1 MTNERTALMQRTAWI
16 VAAAEFVAIGLLTI
30 VMTTGCARPG
40 PGTAKTTEDLLGQLQ
55 KDRTEIDT
63 TSDTMMKRID
73 MFNASR
79 KPGDRTVQFSEV
91 FAQDLDPQ
99 QKDVLD
105 QMVQEEKDVSYK
117 SLLTNIISDRDQ
129 IRQLQ
134 EKMLHLQQSLP
145 DTFVVAKRGDKHH
158 ELALNYLTGQAGV
171 DAQHAKT
178 LLSQVDQSDELVPGN
193 QVWFFYD
200 KDKDTFRTYVTRGDA
215 RMTPAVVRRQKTKA
229 LVAERDTYRTQRD
242 SAEQTAGE
250 LAQQKAQ
257 LENDID
263 VAKNSIHYHAATD
276 DELKASGVLS
286 PVLKKVQTTK
296 GLTFDNALDLR
307 TGQTI
312 TLDPKSFGLAEIRS
326 LRLIPSIYKEGKD
339 FNVETADDG
348 SARLVILDPEAF
360 RGKEVVVAVKG

>member
-1 MTNERTALMQRTAWI
+1 MTQRTALIPLMMGMALT
-16 VAAAEFVAIGLLTI
+16 IGLTA
-30 VMTTGCARPG
+30 GCARPG
-40 PGTAKTTEDLLGQLQ
+40 PGTAKTTDELLGQLQ
-55 KDRTEIDT
+55 KDRVEIDQ

-79 KPGDRTVQFSEV
+79 KAGERTIQFSEV

-105 QMVQEEKDVSYK
+105 QLVQEEKDVSYK
-117 SLLTNIISDRDQ
+117 SLLTTIISDRDQ
-129 IRQLQ
+129 IRGLQ

-145 DTFVVAKRGDKHH
+145 DTFVVAKRGDRHH
-158 ELALNYLTGQAGV
+158 DQAGV
-171 DAQHAKT
+171 DAQHARQ

-200 KDKDTFRTYVTRGDA
+200 KDKDSFRTYVTRGDA
-215 RMTPAVVRRQKTKA
+215 RMTPNTLRRQKTKA
-229 LVAERDTYRTQRD
+229 LVTERDTFRTQRD
-242 SAEQTAGE
+242 AAEQTAGE

-257 LENDID
+257 LENDIE
-263 VAKNSIHYHAATD
+263 VAKNSIHYYAATD
-276 DELKASGVLS
+276 DVLKANGVLS

-296 GLTFDNALDLR
+296 GISFDNALDLR

-312 TLDPKSFGLAEIRS
+312 TLDPKAFGLAEIRS
-326 LRLIPSIYKEGKD
+326 LRLLPPIYKEGKD
-339 FNVETADDG
+339 FYTETAPDG
-348 SARLVILDPEAF
+348 SARLVILDPETF

>member
-1 MTNERTALMQRTAWI
+1 MTQRTALI
-16 VAAAEFVAIGLLTI
+16 LLTI
-30 VMTTGCARPG
+30 GLALTIGLTAGCARPG

-55 KDRTEIDT
+55 KDRVEIDT

-73 MFNASR
+73 MFNSSR
-79 KPGDRTVQFSEV
+79 KPGERTIQFSEV

-105 QMVQEEKDVSYK
+105 QLVQEEKDVSYK
-117 SLLTNIISDRDQ
+117 SLLTTIINDRDQ
-129 IRQLQ
+129 IRGLQ

-158 ELALNYLTGQAGV
+158 ELAMNYLTGQAGV
-171 DAQHAKT
+171 DAQHAKS

-200 KDKDTFRTYVTRGDA
+200 KDKDSFRTYVTRGDA

-229 LVAERDTYRTQRD
+229 LVAERDTFRTQRD
-242 SAEQTAGE
+242 AAEQTAGE

-257 LENDID
+257 MENDIE

-276 DELKASGVLS
+276 DQLKASGVLS

-312 TLDPKSFGLAEIRS
+312 TLDPKNFGLAEIRS
-326 LRLIPSIYKEGKD
+326 LRLLPPIYKEGKD
-339 FNVETADDG
+339 FYTETAPDG

>member
-1 MTNERTALMQRTAWI
+1 L
-16 VAAAEFVAIGLLTI
+16 LLTFGLA
-30 VMTTGCARPG
+30 TGCARPG

-55 KDRTEIDT
+55 KDRVEIDT

-79 KPGDRTVQFSEV
+79 KPGDRTIQFSEV

-105 QMVQEEKDVSYK
+105 QLVQEEKDVSYK
-117 SLLTNIISDRDQ
+117 SLLTTIISDRDQ
-129 IRQLQ
+129 IRGLQ

-145 DTFVVAKRGDKHH
+145 DTFVVAKKGDKHH
-158 ELALNYLTGQAGV
+158 QLAMDYLTGQAGV
-171 DAQHAKT
+171 DAQHAKQ
-178 LLSQVDQSDELVPGN
+178 LLTQVDQSDELVPGN

-200 KDKDTFRTYVTRGDA
+200 KDKDNFRTYVTRGDA
-215 RMTPAVVRRQKTKA
+215 RMTPAVLRRQKTKA
-229 LVAERDTYRTQRD
+229 LVAERDTFRTERD
-242 SAEQTAGE
+242 AAEQTAGE

-276 DELKASGVLS
+276 AQLQQAGVLS
-286 PVLKKVQTTK
+286 PVLKHVQTTK
-296 GLTFDNALDLR
+296 GLSFDNSLDLR

-312 TLDPKSFGLAEIRS
+312 TLDPKNFGLETIRS
-326 LRLIPSIYKEGKD
+326 VRLLPSMYKEGKD
-339 FNVETADDG
+339 FTTEIAPDNTVKVM
-348 SARLVILDPEAF
+348 LLDPDAF